1 MKKLALLLA
10 VALLLAL
17 PGCGAETG
25 LLTGVTASE
34 RGEASDAAGLAAD
47 FTVGLFNAAYEGGD
61 ALISPVS
68 VLAALA
74 MAETGARG
82 ETLAQME
89 EVFGV
94 DAEKMRL
101 ALSAYMSSIAGTE
114 ARMANE
120 IWFRDDGS
128 FVPNGGFLADCASF
142 AGAEVFADEF
152 TAALAGEI
160 NGWIKEHTDGMIK
173 DVLDEID
180 PSAVMYLVNALAFEA
195 DWAEQYEEYQ
205 VRDGEFNAED
215 GVKTVEMM
223 YSDEHVYLE
232 GDGFTG
238 FMKPYKGGRYAF
250 AALLPDETSSLEAL
264 LESLTGETLA
274 ETLENAQNTPVET
287 ATPGFSSEYD
297 AELSETLMGMGM
309 ADAFSGETA
318 DFSGM
323 GRSSLGNVYINR
335 VLHKTYID
343 VTPQGTRAGAA
354 TVVEMSDESA
364 PMIENAKQV
373 FLDRPFAYMIVD
385 TQYNIPLFFG
395 VVTGAGL

>member
-34 RGEASDAAGLAAD
+34 RGEAADAAGLAAD

-74 MAETGARG
+74 MAEAGAEG

-94 DAEKMRL
+94 DAETMRL
-101 ALSAYMSSIAGTE
+101 ALSAYMSSVAGTE
-114 ARMANE
+114 AKMANA

-205 VRDGEFNAED
+205 VRDGEFIAD
-215 GVKTVEMM
+215 GGVKTVEMM

-264 LESLTGETLA
+264 LGSLTGETLA
-274 ETLENAQNTPVET
+274 DALENAAEAEVSAGLPSFEGRTQT
-287 ATPGFSSEYD
+287 
-297 AELSETLMGMGM
+297 ELSAVLAGMGM
-309 ADAFSGETA
+309 TDAFDMGLA

-323 GRSSLGNVYINR
+323 GESELGGIFLSR
-335 VLHKTYID
+335 VLHETFIE
-343 VTPQGTRAGAA
+343 VTPQGTRAAA
-354 TVVEMSDESA
+354 VTVIEA
-364 PMIENAKQV
+364 PTGMAAPQDLKTVIC
-373 FLDRPFAYMIVD
+373 DRPFAYMIVD
-385 TQYNIPLFFG
+385 TEYNIPLFFG
-395 VVTGAGL
+395 VVTGDAF